1 MDAERLTAPHPGQP
15 PVVPRATYRLQLQ
28 RGFGFQDAAR
38 LAPYLQR
45 LGISHAYLSPYFKA
59 RAGSTHGYDIFDHR
73 QLNPELGDDA
83 AFAHMCQQFRQ
94 HELGHIVDFVPNH
107 MGVGGA
113 DNPLW
118 LDVLEWGAEATHAG
132 WFDIDWD
139 PERRYL
145 HNKILVPVLGD
156 QYGIELE
163 RGALQLQFD
172 AQEGSFAVWAYG
184 THKLPISPPHYARI
198 LGDGPLQLEQL
209 ADAFDWLPN
218 WRGQM
223 PQRAAEF
230 KTQLAA
236 LVEQRA
242 DVREALRFALS
253 RFEGRP
259 GDSASWRELDELIG
273 QQHWRVAYFRVAAD
287 DINYRRFFNINDLAG
302 LRTEVV
308 EVFEHVHHRLLRLVR
323 DGVIDGLRIDHID
336 GLFDPRAY
344 LRRLQRRL
352 TARRAGRHVYLVVE
366 KILSAHER
374 LRSDW
379 PVDGTTG
386 YDFLNQVLGLL
397 IDASAADELSRLYS
411 EFTGEQRPFAEIAR
425 QCKLSIM
432 DNEMASELNVL
443 ARDMARLARQNPRTA
458 DFTRDLLRRAI
469 KELIACFP
477 VYRTYIDSDGELDET
492 DRRYLSWAL
501 AQARRNETEIDASAF
516 TFLQQVLT
524 GDLLQQP
531 RSGFS
536 RQSLLRC
543 AMRLQQYS
551 GPVVAKGLE
560 DTAFYRYN
568 RFIALNEVGGD
579 PERFG
584 ATVAAFHKASQQRV
598 QSWPHA
604 MLATATHDTKRGE
617 DTRARLAALSEHV
630 AEWERQLPV
639 WTRILRGPAGPA
651 ESELRPDRNDEYLL
665 YQLLAGTWPCE
676 LLQLESA
683 DDPRLEPYAERVR
696 QTMLKSMREARVH
709 TGWSFPITDYEDA
722 MSALIDAALTGG
734 RAVAFFAAFLPFTRR
749 LAASGAHNSLIQTV
763 LKLTSPGVPDVYNGS
778 ELWDL
783 SMVDPDN
790 RRPVDYALRERMAD
804 ELAAGLAADRLG
816 CMRHLWQHWH
826 DGRIKLATIMTLL
839 QHRRECP
846 EVYAVGDYQPLTVQ
860 GATAASG
867 ATVAQGGR
875 DDELCAF
882 ARTHDAQVLVVAVAR
897 GARDRQPQQQFDA
910 GAALLLPEAL
920 QRPRWRELLTGR
932 TLAPAAGKLRAAD
945 LFSELPVAVLAVDA
959 PAAEARGRGDPAADD
974 H

>member
-1 MDAERLTAPHPGQP
+1 
-15 PVVPRATYRLQLQ
+15 LQQ
-28 RGFGFQDAAR
+28 GFGFEDVAQ
-38 LAPYLQR
+38 LAPYLRR

-83 AFAHMCQQFRQ
+83 AFASMCAALKQ
-94 HELGHIVDFVPNH
+94 HSLGQIVDFVPNH

-118 LDVLEWGAEATHAG
+118 LDVLEWGVDAAHAG

-163 RGALQLQFD
+163 RGMLRLQFD
-172 AQEGSFAVWAYG
+172 ASEGSFAVWAYG

-198 LGDGPLQLEQL
+198 LGDGQLQLEQL
-209 ADAFDWLPN
+209 ADAFAWLPN
-218 WRGQM
+218 WRQQM

-230 KTQLAA
+230 KAQLAA
-236 LVEQRA
+236 LVAERA
-242 DVREALRFALS
+242 EVREALRFALS
-253 RFEGRP
+253 RFEGHA
-259 GDSASWRELDELIG
+259 GDGASWRELDELIQ
-273 QQHWRVAYFRVAAD
+273 QQHWRVAHFRVAAD

-323 DGVIDGLRIDHID
+323 DGLIDGLRIDHID
-336 GLFDPRAY
+336 GMFDPKAY

-352 TARRAGRHVYLVVE
+352 TARRAGRHFYLVVE
-366 KILSAHER
+366 KILTPHER
-374 LRSDW
+374 LRADW

-386 YDFLNQVLGLL
+386 YDFLNQVLGVL
-397 IDASAADELSRLYS
+397 IDAGAASALSNSYS
-411 EFTGEQRPFAEIAR
+411 EFTGERRSFAEIAR
-425 QCKLSIM
+425 LCKLHIM

-477 VYRTYIDSDGELDET
+477 VYRTYIDSNGELDEA

-501 AQARRNETEIDASAF
+501 AQARRNETEIDPSAF
-516 TFLQQVLT
+516 NFLEQVLT

-536 RQSLLRC
+536 RQALLRC

-584 ATVAAFHKASQQRV
+584 STVAAFHKANQQRA
-598 QSWPHA
+598 QHWPHA
-604 MLATATHDTKRGE
+604 MLSTATHDTKRGE
-617 DTRARLAALSEHV
+617 DTRARLAALSEY
-630 AEWERQLPV
+630 AEEWQRQLPV
-639 WTRILRGPAGPA
+639 WTRILRGPASA

-676 LLQLESA
+676 LLQLETPG
-683 DDPRLEPYAERVR
+683 DQPLQHYAGRIR
-696 QTMLKSMREARVH
+696 QAMLKSMREARVH
-709 TGWSFPITDYEDA
+709 TGWAFPNADYEEA
-722 MSALIDAALTGG
+722 MTSLIDAALTGG
-734 RAVAFFAAFLPFTRR
+734 RAAAFFAAFLPFARR
-749 LAASGAHNSLIQTV
+749 LAAAGAHNSLIQTV
-763 LKLTSPGVPDVYNGS
+763 LKLSAPGVPDIYTGS

-790 RRPVDYALRERMAD
+790 RRAVDHALR
-804 ELAAGLAADRLG
+804 AGMLEQLEGALAADRG
-816 CMRHLWQHWH
+816 ACMRALWQHWE

-839 QHRRECP
+839 RHRE
-846 EVYAVGDYQPLTVQ
+846 EFEQLYAEGDYQPLAAL
-860 GATAASG
+860 GAHA
-867 ATVAQGGR
+867 
-875 DDELCAF
+875 DELCAF
-882 ARTHDAQVLVVAVAR
+882 ARTRGTQLLLVAVAR
-897 GARDRQPQQQFDA
+897 GSRRRQQPDYEEDT
-910 GAALLLPEAL
+910 LLSVPEAL
-920 QRPRWRELLTGR
+920 RRPRWRELLSGR
-932 TLAPAAGKLRAAD
+932 TLLLGSGHFRAAD
-945 LFSELPVAVLAVDA
+945 LFADLPAAVLAADA
-959 PAAEARGRGDPAADD
+959 AP
-974 H
+974 